1 MGKLNLI
8 LSPNPLFISN
18 FLNSPRAGGKVND
31 YKIRE
36 ASLTNDCQEL
46 SQDSGGGGSPRCAI
60 TVELQKAYDTV
71 QWQFLFDVLRA
82 MHFPELVIGWIKECV
97 CTAHFSISMNGFLE
111 GYFAGKW

>member
-1 MGKLNLI
+1 M
-8 LSPNPLFISN
+8 
-18 FLNSPRAGGKVND
+18 
-31 YKIRE
+31 
-36 ASLTNDCQEL
+36 
-46 SQDSGGGGSPRCAI
+46 GGGGSPRCAI